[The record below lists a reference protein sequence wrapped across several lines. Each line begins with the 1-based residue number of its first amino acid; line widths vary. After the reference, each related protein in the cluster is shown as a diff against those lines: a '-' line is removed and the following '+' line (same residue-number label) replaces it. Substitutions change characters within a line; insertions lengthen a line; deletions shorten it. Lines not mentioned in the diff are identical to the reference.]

1 MMPLY
6 LASGEGV
13 AMSDQASAPGGSGG
27 AAESKPEA
35 TAEDREAA
43 QMRKVMRI
51 QERHREGGVDP
62 DLDDADA
69 DDDQEPSA

>member
-1 MMPLY
+1 
-6 LASGEGV
+6 
-13 AMSDQASAPGGSGG
+13 MSDQAAAPGGSGDE
-27 AAESKPEA
+27 AAGEPEV

-43 QMRKVMRI
+43 MMRKVMRM

-69 DDDQEPSA
+69 DPGPGA